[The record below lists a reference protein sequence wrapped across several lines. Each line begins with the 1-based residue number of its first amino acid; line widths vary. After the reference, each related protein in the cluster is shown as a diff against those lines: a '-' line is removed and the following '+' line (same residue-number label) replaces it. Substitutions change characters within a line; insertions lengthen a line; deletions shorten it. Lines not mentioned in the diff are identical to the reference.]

1 MDFIEKII
9 DRVKKNEKKKIV
21 LPETDDIRTLE
32 AAAIAIRENI
42 ADIYLIGKEEDIL
55 SLAREN
61 NISLDGCKIIEPVK
75 FADFDL
81 CVNTYYELRKK
92 KGMTQSEVAEK
103 AGLSDRA
110 YADIERGTAN
120 MKVETVL
127 RLCQSLNITPNDIL
141 IEDETPTP
149 TGVEL
154 MVKLDSCSE
163 SEKKTA
169 IKLMDVFMNY
179 LNK

>member
-1 MDFIEKII
+1 MHILNLAEIGNK
-9 DRVKKNEKKKIV
+9 
-21 LPETDDIRTLE
+21 LLDI
-32 AAAIAIRENI
+32 
-42 ADIYLIGKEEDIL
+42 
-55 SLAREN
+55 
-61 NISLDGCKIIEPVK
+61 
-75 FADFDL
+75 
-81 CVNTYYELRKK
+81 RKK

-141 IEDETPTP
+141 IDDETPTP

>member
-1 MDFIEKII
+1 MHILNLAEIGSK
-9 DRVKKNEKKKIV
+9 
-21 LPETDDIRTLE
+21 LLDI
-32 AAAIAIRENI
+32 
-42 ADIYLIGKEEDIL
+42 
-55 SLAREN
+55 
-61 NISLDGCKIIEPVK
+61 
-75 FADFDL
+75 
-81 CVNTYYELRKK
+81 RKK

-141 IEDETPTP
+141 IDDETPTP

-154 MVKLDSCSE
+154 MVKLD
-163 SEKKTA
+163 
-169 IKLMDVFMNY
+169 
-179 LNK
+179 

>member
-1 MDFIEKII
+1 MHILNLAEIGNK
-9 DRVKKNEKKKIV
+9 
-21 LPETDDIRTLE
+21 LLDI
-32 AAAIAIRENI
+32 
-42 ADIYLIGKEEDIL
+42 
-55 SLAREN
+55 
-61 NISLDGCKIIEPVK
+61 
-75 FADFDL
+75 
-81 CVNTYYELRKK
+81 RKK

-141 IEDETPTP
+141 IDDETPTP

-154 MVKLDSCSE
+154 M
-163 SEKKTA
+163 
-169 IKLMDVFMNY
+169 F
-179 LNK
+179 

>member
-1 MDFIEKII
+1 MHILNLAEIGNK
-9 DRVKKNEKKKIV
+9 
-21 LPETDDIRTLE
+21 LLDI
-32 AAAIAIRENI
+32 
-42 ADIYLIGKEEDIL
+42 
-55 SLAREN
+55 
-61 NISLDGCKIIEPVK
+61 
-75 FADFDL
+75 
-81 CVNTYYELRKK
+81 RKK

-141 IEDETPTP
+141 IDDETPTP

-154 MVKLDSCSE
+154 MVKLDSSSE